1 METLG
6 QHVLEKAADELQRR
20 QGHGLPALVLGI
32 LIAEADV
39 AALERENPAIGQREA
54 VDIPAQV
61 LQHLLRALH
70 SGLTVDDPPFGP
82 SRLGQG

>member
-6 QHVLEKAADELQRR
+6 QHVLQKAADELQRR
-20 QGHGLPALVLGI
+20 QGHGLPAMVLGI

-39 AALERENPAIGQREA
+39 AVLDRENPAIGQRDA

-61 LQHLLRALH
+61 IQHRLRALQ
-70 SGLTVDDPPFGP
+70 GRFAVDDPTFGP
-82 SRLGQG
+82 SRLG